1 MGKKTFIRCAA
12 AVPVIC
18 LSTAVL
24 AQEQQEAPRSQLET
38 VTVMARKQAESIQTT
53 PVAITAL
60 SADALKDQRVVNI
73 ADIQTQTPSLS
84 IAPASSDPLSSV
96 VSIRGQVQNDTLL
109 SLQPSVGIYFDGVY
123 YGQTTGLALSTLV
136 DVERVEVLKGPQ
148 GTLYGKN
155 TTGGAL
161 TVYTALPTNEFEGLL
176 RGGYGNHDSREVAG
190 VLNIPI
196 VEDKAAMRLVGS
208 YMGTDGFGYN
218 VNSDKRLDAADNVV
232 LRGTL
237 KLNPSDNLELI
248 IRGDYSHGKNSG
260 SRMKPSYFNPAS
272 VGNSE
277 VVAELFGLGSLADPT
292 ARAAAAAAFQ
302 DIIDQ
307 ARDNKTFDFNTPVHS
322 TGETY
327 GTSLTATWTLSD
339 DLELKSITAYRHL
352 SREFLIDLDGSP
364 FMIADG
370 YGDTTAKQFTQ
381 ELNLS
386 GKAFDNRL
394 SWIVGAFYYH
404 LSGTEIGINQALVML
419 NPTSPNTADN
429 DVVNESVAAFA
440 QATYSITDNFRATG
454 GIRWTEDKSRL
465 TTRSHDALNCQVP
478 VVDRIGGNCLAVYN
492 TSARDV
498 SYTAGLDYT
507 PWEDTM
513 LYVKTSKGFKGGG
526 FNQRGSANAG
536 SFDAFAPETVTD
548 YEVGLKTDLLD
559 RRVRFDFAAY
569 LSDYKNIQRSILVV
583 GPGGA
588 PNTIV
593 QNAASARIHGLEA
606 ALDVIPVEGLVL
618 HATLG
623 YTDPKYK
630 KFVDGL
636 GNDLSAQP
644 FFLVPQW
651 TYSLSATHTIDTG
664 FGELHS
670 TVSWHWQDAV
680 SLSPAS
686 SRLLAAYID
695 QKAYGLLDAQIS
707 FSPSAVP
714 DLDISFWA
722 KNITNKQYFTRSL
735 DLSPSLGAILQY
747 VGEPRT
753 YGISIQK
760 KF

>member
-1 MGKKTFIRCAA
+1 MGKLTFMRCAMA
-12 AVPVIC
+12 APLMC
-18 LSTAVL
+18 LSATAF
-24 AQEQQEAPRSQLET
+24 AQEQQAAQRGQLES

-60 SADALKDQRVVNI
+60 SADALQDQRVVNI
-73 ADIQTQTPSLS
+73 SDIQTQTPSLS

-176 RGGYGNHDSREVAG
+176 RGGYGNYDSREVAAMIN
-190 VLNIPI
+190 VPI

-208 YMGTDGFGYN
+208 YMGSDGFGYN
-218 VNSDKRLDAADNVV
+218 VHSDKRLEASDNVV
-232 LRGTL
+232 LRGAL
-237 KLNPSDNLELI
+237 KLNPSDSLELI

-260 SRMKPSYFNPAS
+260 SRMKPAYFNPAS
-272 VGNSE
+272 AGTSQA
-277 VVAELFGLGSLADPT
+277 VAEMFGVGSVADPV
-292 ARAAAAAAFQ
+292 ARAAAVAAFE

-307 ARDNKTFDFNTPVHS
+307 ASDNKTFDFNTPVHS
-322 TGETY
+322 RGETY
-327 GTSLTATWTLSD
+327 GASLTATWTLSD
-339 DLELKSITAYRHL
+339 ELELKSITAYRHL

-370 YGDTTAKQFTQ
+370 FGDTRAKQFTQ

-394 SWIVGAFYYH
+394 NWIVGAFYYH
-404 LSGTEIGINQALVML
+404 LSGTEIGANQALVLL
-419 NPTSPNTADN
+419 NPSSPNTADN
-429 DVVNESVAAFA
+429 EVVNKSIAVFA
-440 QATYSITDNFRATG
+440 QATYSITDDFRITG

-478 VVDRIGGNCLAVYN
+478 VIDRIGGNCLAIYN

-498 SYTAGLDYT
+498 SYTIGLDYT
-507 PWEDTM
+507 LWEDTM
-513 LYVKTSKGFKGGG
+513 VYAKTSKGFKGGG
-526 FNQRGSANAG
+526 FNQRGSASAG

-548 YEVGLKTDLLD
+548 YEVGLKSDMFD
-559 RRVRFDFAAY
+559 RRVRFNFATY
-569 LSDYKNIQRSILVV
+569 LSEYKNIQRSILVV

-593 QNAASARIHGLEA
+593 QNAASARIHGVEA

-651 TYSLSATHTIDTG
+651 TYSLSATHTLDTG
-664 FGELHS
+664 FGELNT
-670 TVSWHWQDAV
+670 TVSWHWQDATA
-680 SLSPAS
+680 LSPAS
-686 SRLLAAYID
+686 SRLLAAYTD
-695 QKAYGLLDAQIS
+695 QKAYGLLNAQIS
-707 FSPSAVP
+707 FRPSAVT
-714 DLDISFWA
+714 DLDIAFWA
-722 KNITNKQYFTRSL
+722 KNITNKQYFNRSL
-735 DLSPSLGAILQY
+735 DLSPSLGSILHY

-760 KF
+760 RF